1 MQNRCGIDMKNL
13 GIISPYRSQ
22 VDVIKQSLFTGEVH
36 IANNDDDNNNDD
48 DAKCDVSTV
57 DKFQGRDMD
66 IVIFS
71 FVRSN
76 PEGSVGSLLR
86 DWRRINVAITR
97 AKYKLILIGS
107 LSIFDS
113 IPILKSLADIVKLKK
128 YNISVSPPLMV

>member
-1 MQNRCGIDMKNL
+1 MQNL

-22 VDVIKQSLFTGEVH
+22 VDVIKQSLFT
-36 IANNDDDNNNDD
+36 NNDDDNDFNDD
-48 DAKCDVSTV
+48 DNDQKCDVSTV

-76 PEGSVGSLLR
+76 AEGSVGSLLR

-128 YNISVSPPLMV
+128 YNITVSSPLM

>member
-1 MQNRCGIDMKNL
+1 MQNL

-22 VDVIKQSLFTGEVH
+22 VEVIKQSLFTGEAQT
-36 IANNDDDNNNDD
+36 ANNDDDNDKDND

-128 YNISVSPPLMV
+128 YNISVSPPLM

>member
-1 MQNRCGIDMKNL
+1 MQNL

-22 VDVIKQSLFTGEVH
+22 VDVIKQSLFT
-36 IANNDDDNNNDD
+36 NNDDDNDFNDD
-48 DAKCDVSTV
+48 DNDQKCDVSTV

-128 YNISVSPPLMV
+128 YNITVSSPLM